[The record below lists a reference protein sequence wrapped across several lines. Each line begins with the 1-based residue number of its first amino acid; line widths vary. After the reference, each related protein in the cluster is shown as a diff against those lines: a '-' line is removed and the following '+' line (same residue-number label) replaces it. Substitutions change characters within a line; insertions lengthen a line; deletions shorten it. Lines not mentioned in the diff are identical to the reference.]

1 MIQVQRELKKDGKT
15 YRAFEILNLGKYERQ
30 FFFGVPSD
38 LSEEAQEKILQRK
51 QQKYIDLILQG
62 YKAGKVDG
70 FKLLHGRKYNRYV
83 HVGPLTVPVT
93 KSLIEDVFEECKKN
107 LITQVDILGFEF
119 EMGLVPFIKEEL
131 KSKGVE
137 LRLRYIPKEVFDQQA
152 VEKGEVK
159 FYDVSYAEVEPIV
172 KDKSVKI
179 KLKNF
184 VTYYTQDDIEDLEQ
198 KMKNGSSK
206 IAIENG
212 QIIKITKSKDGIL
225 NHEQL
230 TKNWS
235 DWVDYWSVD
244 FNFENKKEI
253 IRVKSKEP
261 VKKDFKEYDEIWTG
275 NYIFENEWQ
284 SFRTKKIPQFEM
296 ITAPHIYQK
305 SGKYKIVVKIV
316 DILGVDTT
324 QVLEIK
330 VD

>member
-1 MIQVQRELKKDGKT
+1 MV
-15 YRAFEILNLGKYERQ
+15 
-30 FFFGVPSD
+30 
-38 LSEEAQEKILQRK
+38 
-51 QQKYIDLILQG
+51 
-62 YKAGKVDG
+62 
-70 FKLLHGRKYNRYV
+70 
-83 HVGPLTVPVT
+83 
-93 KSLIEDVFEECKKN
+93 
-107 LITQVDILGFEF
+107 
-119 EMGLVPFIKEEL
+119 
-131 KSKGVE
+131 
-137 LRLRYIPKEVFDQQA
+137 QQA

-172 KDKSVKI
+172 KDKSAKI
-179 KLKNF
+179 KLINF
-184 VTYYTQDDIEDLEQ
+184 VTYYTQDDIQDLEE

-212 QIIKITKSKDGIL
+212 QIIKIIKSKDGIL

-235 DWVDYWSVD
+235 DWIDYWSVD

-261 VKKDFKEYDEIWTG
+261 VKKNSKEYDEIWSG

-284 SFRTKKIPQFEM
+284 SFRTKKIPKFEM
-296 ITAPHIYQK
+296 TTAPHTYQK
-305 SGKYKIVVKIV
+305 SGKYKIVIKIV

-324 QVLEIK
+324 QVIEIK